1 MRYLLTLS
9 LIILLCGCLGT
20 NKPQPEST
28 SYDFGLSKEIGT
40 INANVSLS
48 QVTAIDA
55 IDHRRIR
62 YRLNYQNPSQVFTYS
77 QHRWTTSPADLTAS
91 KFRTMV
97 KVASPTLCSIKIEIE
112 TFDHVFETANSSSG
126 IVKMHATIHTKKS
139 RDVLASNLVQ
149 EVAPA
154 PSADAKGGVAALDQ
168 ASSAAIGKL
177 VEWANSVS
185 VDRNACAKD

>member
-1 MRYLLTLS
+1 MRYILTLS
-9 LIILLCGCLGT
+9 LITLLSGCLGT

-28 SYDFGLSKEIGT
+28 SYDFGLGKEIGT
-40 INANVSLS
+40 ISSNVSLS

-62 YRLNYQNPSQVFTYS
+62 YRLNYQNPTQVFTYS

-97 KVASPTLCSIKIEIE
+97 KVASWTQCSMKIEIE
-112 TFDHVFETANSSSG
+112 TFDHVFESANSSTG
-126 IVKMHATIHTKKS
+126 IVKLHATIHTKKS

-168 ASSAAIGKL
+168 ASSAAISKL

-185 VDRNACAKD
+185 AEANACAKE